1 MHKMDKLNDITLSI
15 EVENKI
21 NCHIDCVYESENLM
35 RVVGWAFGIDN
46 GGECSEVE
54 IEVFDAE
61 QNPVDIKKHR
71 VYRKDIIKLVQNRY
85 DAQSVFGYEIGWEKK
100 TEKNTQLYIV

>member
-1 MHKMDKLNDITLSI
+1 
-15 EVENKI
+15 
-21 NCHIDCVYESENLM
+21 M